1 MERGDIYFVSLE
13 PTLGHE
19 EQGTR
24 PVMVISAT
32 AFNRLTRTP
41 IVLPITQGGD
51 FARRAGFAVPLA
63 GAGTQTAGVIR
74 CDQPRAI
81 DLATRGG
88 RFVEKA
94 PDFIVDDAAARLAA
108 IVG

>member
-1 MERGDIYFVSLE
+1 
-13 PTLGHE
+13 
-19 EQGTR
+19 
-24 PVMVISAT
+24 MVISAT

-51 FARRAGFAVPLA
+51 FARRAGFTVPLA
-63 GAGTQTAGVIR
+63 ASGTQTAGVVR

-81 DLATRGG
+81 DLSARGG

-94 PDFIVDDAAARLAA
+94 PDFVVADAVARLAA